1 MRGFLLGTEINILS
15 KTAATIPVF
24 KILLG
29 SRERGACT
37 GHSVTTE
44 IKSNSRF

>member
-1 MRGFLLGTEINILS
+1 MRGFLLGTEI